1 MDKAVIDSSVA
12 IKWFV
17 VEPYSNDAR
26 RVLNEYQ
33 SGTLGLL
40 APDLIY
46 AEVGNIV
53 WKKQRFQGLA
63 AADAYLTIEAF
74 RMLTL
79 SLTPS
84 ATLLDEAVRLA
95 ITHQRTMYDALYVAL
110 NIRERCRNV
119 TANERLVNAIGA
131 VFPNVL

>member
-1 MDKAVIDSSVA
+1 MDKAIIDSSVA

-17 VEPYSNDAR
+17 VEPYSDDAR

-33 SGTLGLL
+33 AGTLSLL

-63 AADAYLTIEAF
+63 ADAPDCSGSGK
-74 RMLTL
+74 RC
-79 SLTPS
+79 P
-84 ATLLDEAVRLA
+84 VR
-95 ITHQRTMYDALYVAL
+95 
-110 NIRERCRNV
+110 RCRHGR
-119 TANERLVNAIGA
+119 ARRFESHRPMDAR
-131 VFPNVL
+131 P

>member
-17 VEPYSNDAR
+17 VEPYSDDAR

-33 SGTLGLL
+33 SGTLSLL

-46 AEVGNIV
+46 AEVGNIG
-53 WKKQRFQGLA
+53 WKKQRVQGLA
-63 AADAYLTIEAF
+63 AADVYLIIEAC

-79 SLTPS
+79 SLPLETCNVQLVVW
-84 ATLLDEAVRLA
+84 AGRGCEA
-95 ITHQRTMYDALYVAL
+95 
-110 NIRERCRNV
+110 
-119 TANERLVNAIGA
+119 
-131 VFPNVL
+131 PP